1 MKITLKLFASLGEYL
16 PPNAE
21 RNTVEMEAPEGST
34 IAEIIERIGL
44 PHESVK
50 LVFVDGVHQ
59 WIDELHR
66 RTIQPGETLAIW
78 PPVAGG

>member
-1 MKITLKLFASLGEYL
+1 MKITLKLFASLDKYL
-16 PPNAE
+16 PAGAE
-21 RNTVEMEAPEGST
+21 RNTVEMETPEGST
-34 IAEIIERIGL
+34 IAEIIKRIGL

-59 WIDELHR
+59 LIDELHR
-66 RTIQPGETLAIW
+66 RTMEPGETLAIW